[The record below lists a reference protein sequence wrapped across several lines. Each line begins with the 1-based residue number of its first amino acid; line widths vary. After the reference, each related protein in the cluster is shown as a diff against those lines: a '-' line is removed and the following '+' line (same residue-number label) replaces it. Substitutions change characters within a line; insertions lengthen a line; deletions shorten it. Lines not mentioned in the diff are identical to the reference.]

1 VDGQANS
8 LEYSGMGNTP
18 PRDFERFSKLGRD
31 GERGLQ
37 IASGAVVVALIS
49 GLTGYDANTSV
60 ADVEYRVAIMRG
72 IGMFGASFVFALL
85 ATFTRTVAMQ
95 FAGEPLPRPLHWLRD
110 HWYWLWL
117 ACLVA
122 SMIALF
128 YAGLGLLDGLAT
140 ATLFQADG
148 VQTLPQ
154 KLRVML
160 ERLATLERF
169 LPWNWW

>member
-1 VDGQANS
+1 
-8 LEYSGMGNTP
+8 MGNTP
-18 PRDFERFSKLGRD
+18 PRESGRFSKLSRD
-31 GERGLQ
+31 AERGLQ

-72 IGMFGASFVFALL
+72 IGMFGASFACALF
-85 ATFTRTVAMQ
+85 ATFTRTVAMH
-95 FAGEPLPRPLHWLRD
+95 FAGEPLPRSLHSLRD
-110 HWYWLWL
+110 RWHYLWL
-117 ACLVA
+117 ACIVA

-128 YAGLGLLDGLAT
+128 YAALGLLDGLAT
-140 ATLFQADG
+140 AALFQADG

-154 KLRVML
+154 KLRVTL